1 MSLTELSTA
10 IPERLP
16 AQLNF
21 ADLGTQFQAV
31 TGKRSVH
38 IQPSSGNTFS
48 PDGIRV
54 IRFNVTGEGYI
65 VPETFRLQASFTVT
79 AGSHAYKP
87 CAPMS
92 CLFERVRVISS
103 GQVLSDESYF
113 DRLQS
118 LHHEWM
124 DKDTFKELCAES
136 FYCDVDK
143 NGKATFSDV
152 AAGSQVRIQM
162 PFVTT
167 PIFASNKKLI
177 PIRYCPLVI
186 EMQLQP
192 IYHSMNDVT
201 GLSNPDNYP
210 KWTLSDINCL
220 CDVLHLD
227 PALDNLLQERH
238 RTDKIPLKMRE
249 WHTMKQAV
257 TENATEFTLQLLKG
271 MTRLCS
277 VCVTFEGPNEDR
289 DAYPQKATP
298 ATATAPRFEA
308 DEKYKKTLNLYFPPG
323 NREEFQWWIQ
333 IGTERTPVY
342 PVRGMREAR
351 MRARQGLCHGPLS
364 RQAYKG
370 DLIRFGGVNGS
381 SGQIAGR
388 GFFALIDTEKIC
400 GSPGGLV
407 GTHHGVATDLTGENT
422 QGGKTIYAFFQELVT
437 TYGITA
443 AYMHVQYVKIVN
455 LSSAGVEVEE

>member
-16 AQLNF
+16 AQINY

-48 PDGIRV
+48 PEGIRV

-65 VPETFRLQASFTVT
+65 VPETFRLQATFTVT
-79 AGSHAYKP
+79 GSNAYKP

-124 DKDTFKELCAES
+124 DKETFKEICAES
-136 FYCDVDK
+136 FYCDMDS
-143 NGKATFSDV
+143 NGNAAFMDV
-152 AAGSQVRIQM
+152 TSAKPVRISM

-192 IYHSMNDVT
+192 TYTTMNDVSDLAEADYT
-201 GLSNPDNYP
+201 
-210 KWTLSDINCL
+210 KWLLSDINCL

-257 TENATEFTLQLLKG
+257 AENASEFTLQLLKG

-277 VCVTFEGPNEDR
+277 VCVTFEGPPENR
-289 DAYPQKATP
+289 AAYPQAAVAASGSNP
-298 ATATAPRFEA
+298 AYAK
-308 DEKYKKTLNLYFPPG
+308 DGKYKKTLNLYFPPG

-422 QGGKTIYAFFQELVT
+422 QGGKTIYAFFQELFT

>member
-1 MSLTELSTA
+1 
-10 IPERLP
+10 
-16 AQLNF
+16 
-21 ADLGTQFQAV
+21 
-31 TGKRSVH
+31 
-38 IQPSSGNTFS
+38 
-48 PDGIRV
+48 
-54 IRFNVTGEGYI
+54 
-65 VPETFRLQASFTVT
+65 
-79 AGSHAYKP
+79 
-87 CAPMS
+87 
-92 CLFERVRVISS
+92 
-103 GQVLSDESYF
+103 
-113 DRLQS
+113 
-118 LHHEWM
+118 M
-124 DKDTFKELCAES
+124 DKETFKEICAES
-136 FYCDVDK
+136 FYCDMDS
-143 NGKATFSDV
+143 NGNAAFMDV
-152 AAGSQVRIQM
+152 TSAKPVRISM

-192 IYHSMNDVT
+192 TYHSMNDVT
-201 GLSNPDNYP
+201 EIASATDYP

-257 TENATEFTLQLLKG
+257 AEDASEFTLQLLKG

-277 VCVTFEGPNEDR
+277 VCVTFEGPPENR
-289 DAYPQKATP
+289 AAYPQAAVAASGSNP
-298 ATATAPRFEA
+298 AYVK
-308 DEKYKKTLNLYFPPG
+308 DGKYKKTLNLYFPPG

-407 GTHHGVATDLTGENT
+407 GTHHSVSTDLTGENT
-422 QGGKTIYAFFQELVT
+422 QGGKTIYAFFQELFT